1 MQLPKICSILPLVM
15 KMYADVL
22 VEIRSK
28 HIDKTFTYHVP
39 ESLEKEAIVGKRV
52 LVLFGK
58 QKLEGYILALK
69 NTSDVKTKDIL
80 EILDEEPVLNEEMLE
95 LGKFLQEKTLSSLS
109 SCYSA
114 MLPKALKASKK
125 TQIHKKETLYLTL
138 SGELEELQKEVTS
151 TSQKDVLALF
161 ENEARILKSRATK
174 VSASAVKTLLK
185 NGILNEEKEEVY
197 RYQIK
202 KQEEES
208 AKILNDEQQLAKEK
222 IVSSFQKNEI
232 FLLHGITGSGKT
244 EVYLN
249 VIEEVLKL
257 GKEAIVLVPEI
268 SLTPQFVERFSKRF
282 PDDIALLHSGLSDG
296 EKYDEWRKILRGEV
310 HICIG
315 ARSASFAPF
324 KNLGIIIMDEE
335 HSESYKQESSPRYF
349 ALDVLKKRSQT
360 HKCPLVLGS
369 ATPSLDSMARAGKK
383 LYTYLPMKKRAQNA
397 VLPECILVD
406 MAEEVKNRHPIISR
420 ELECS
425 IIEKLNKNEQV
436 MLLLNRRG
444 HSTTITCSNCG
455 FTYRCPHCEIS
466 LTYHKSSK
474 NLRCHY
480 CGYTKYIDDLCPNCH
495 EKSLNYYGLGTEK
508 LEEYLENIFPTAKI
522 VRMDADSTAN
532 KGMHEKITEDF
543 QNHKYDILLGTQMI
557 SKGLDFPNVTL
568 MGILDADASLQIPDY
583 KSNEKT
589 YSLLSQASGRAGR
602 KEKKGLVI
610 IQTFQP
616 ENYILQCVKNHA
628 YLKFYQY
635 EMNIRKTL
643 KYPPFYY
650 LILLTFKS
658 KDYSTV
664 SKEAN
669 KAKEFLEQN
678 KDPQT
683 ILLGP
688 TTANMFLVNGVYHFE
703 ILIKYRFDDKLINTI
718 KELDKFV
725 LLNKKVTMDIDFHY

>member
-360 HKCPLVLGS
+360 HNCPLVLGS

-425 IIEKLNKNEQV
+425 IIEKLNKNEQI

-522 VRMDADSTAN
+522 VRMDADSTTN
-532 KGMHEKITEDF
+532 KAMHEKITEDF

-678 KDPQT
+678 KEPQT

>member
-1 MQLPKICSILPLVM
+1 MQLSFFCSILPVVM

-22 VEIRSK
+22 VEICNK
-28 HIDKTFTYHVP
+28 HVDKTFTYHIP
-39 ESLEKEAIVGKRV
+39 KTLEEDAEVGKRV
-52 LVLFGK
+52 LVLFGS
-58 QKLEGYILALK
+58 QQIEGYILALK
-69 NTSDVKTKDIL
+69 NNSDVEAKDLL

-109 SCYSA
+109 NCYSA

-125 TQIHKKETLYLTL
+125 TQIHKKEVLYLSLTE
-138 SGELEELQKEVTS
+138 ELEEALEKVTS
-151 TSQKDVLALF
+151 ASQKDVLALF
-161 ENEARILKSRATK
+161 ENETRVLKTKANK
-174 VSASAVKTLLK
+174 VSASAVNTLIK
-185 NGILNEEKEEVY
+185 NGILNLEKEEVY

-202 KQEEES
+202 NQERES
-208 AKILNDEQQLAKEK
+208 AKVLNEEQQSAKDK
-222 IVSSFQKNEI
+222 IIASLQKSEI
-232 FLLHGITGSGKT
+232 FLLHGVTGSGKT
-244 EVYLN
+244 EVYLS

-268 SLTPQFVERFSKRF
+268 SLTPQFVGVFSKRF
-282 PDDIALLHSGLSDG
+282 PNDIAVLHSHLSDG
-296 EKYDEWRKILRGEV
+296 EKYDEWRKILKGEV

-324 KNLGIIIMDEE
+324 TNLGIIIMDEE

-360 HKCPLVLGS
+360 HHCPLVLGS
-369 ATPSLDSMARAGKK
+369 ATPTLDSMAHAHKK

-425 IIEKLNKNEQV
+425 IIEKLNQNEQI

-480 CGYTKYIDDLCPNCH
+480 CGYTKYIDEYCPNCH

-508 LEEYLENIFPTAKI
+508 LEEYLENIFPTARI
-522 VRMDADSTAN
+522 VRMDRDSTTN
-532 KGMHEKITEDF
+532 KGTLEKITEDF
-543 QNHKYDILLGTQMI
+543 LNHKYDILLGTQMI

-583 KSNEKT
+583 KSNERT
-589 YSLLSQASGRAGR
+589 FALLSQASGRAGR
-602 KEKKGLVI
+602 KEKKGMVI
-610 IQTFQP
+610 LQTFQP
-616 ENYILQCVKNHA
+616 ENYIFQCVKEHS
-628 YLKFYQY
+628 YFKFYKY

-650 LILLTFKS
+650 LVLLTFKS
-658 KDYSTV
+658 KDYTAV
-664 SKEAN
+664 RKEAL

-678 KDPQT
+678 KDPET

-688 TTANMFLVNGVYHFE
+688 TTANMFLVNGIYHFE

-718 KELDKFV
+718 KELDEFV